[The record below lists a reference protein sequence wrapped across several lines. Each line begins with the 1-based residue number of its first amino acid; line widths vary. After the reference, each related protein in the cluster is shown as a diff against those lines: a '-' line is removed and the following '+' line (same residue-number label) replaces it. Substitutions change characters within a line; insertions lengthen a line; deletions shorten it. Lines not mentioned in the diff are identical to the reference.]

1 MIVSAPPFEMSQQVR
16 GLLRSG
22 PGTSCE
28 RCHAMTDGQIHP
40 LAESGVQPSRE
51 GRFLQGDGGIYQC
64 LQAHHER
71 DVHQLVTR

>member
-1 MIVSAPPFEMSQQVR
+1 
-16 GLLRSG
+16 
-22 PGTSCE
+22 
-28 RCHAMTDGQIHP
+28 MTNGQIHL

-64 LQAHHER
+64 LQAHHGR